1 MLSGQVSLPS
11 VDAHWRDRLSR
22 IADSYRHVALLHPRS
37 FPLLQRFWTTGASDY
52 VILEAI
58 YSALADAGFPLEKLM
73 DYGVFY
79 LSAIIGFC
87 TAEARGMLSY
97 EVPAATASEVKLLD
111 GRTFPTVTR
120 LLALPA
126 RPNDELWITTRDM
139 VLDSIE
145 LQFSRG
151 QNARSLGA

>member
-1 MLSGQVSLPS
+1 
-11 VDAHWRDRLSR
+11 
-22 IADSYRHVALLHPRS
+22 
-37 FPLLQRFWTTGASDY
+37 
-52 VILEAI
+52 
-58 YSALADAGFPLEKLM
+58 
-73 DYGVFY
+73 
-79 LSAIIGFC
+79 
-87 TAEARGMLSY
+87 MLSY
-97 EVPAATASEVKLLD
+97 EVPDATASEVKLLD